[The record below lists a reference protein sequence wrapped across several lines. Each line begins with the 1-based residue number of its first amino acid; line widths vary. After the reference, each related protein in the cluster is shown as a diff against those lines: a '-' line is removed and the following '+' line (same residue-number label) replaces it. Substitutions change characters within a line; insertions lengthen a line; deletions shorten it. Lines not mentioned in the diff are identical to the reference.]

1 MRNNDRL
8 RGFNRNIYKQCVWII
23 KDYYRLLALSEM
35 DKNDYGSSVLIKDIN
50 DCGFE
55 EYGHI
60 MGQNVIDEAKFKIQC
75 ISNALLEVP
84 EEYRSGLF
92 KNIVENEDF
101 DDDASYNTWKRWKL
115 VFIRNL
121 ARNLNLC

>member
-1 MRNNDRL
+1 MSNNDRL

-23 KDYYRLLALSEM
+23 RDYYRLLALSEM
-35 DKNDYGSSVLIKDIN
+35 DKQDYGSCVFVKDVN
-50 DCGFE
+50 DYEFE
-55 EYGHI
+55 EYAHI
-60 MGQNVIDEAKFKIQC
+60 MSQNVIDEAKFKIQC
-75 ISNALLEVP
+75 ISNALLDVP

-92 KNIVENEDF
+92 KNMAENEDF

-115 VFIRNL
+115 VFVRNL